1 MTPSVCLYAHGEGE
15 AQKSTQTLS
24 IPPPPRLSTTTNHL
38 SEPPWVVTVKL
49 AGSLVAGLEH
59 YDMQATHST

>member
-24 IPPPPRLSTTTNHL
+24 IPPPRLSTTTNHL